1 MHNEPSARSK
11 GADWP
16 TQSVTRPASSA
27 GVRHRLI
34 DRRVGAAYPRR
45 VLLAQVK
52 TVLLNSAAEAG
63 VAAGARVLRAEG
75 VEFVADLAFSGLNQ
89 ALMPLAGGFED

>member
-1 MHNEPSARSK
+1 
-11 GADWP
+11 
-16 TQSVTRPASSA
+16 
-27 GVRHRLI
+27 
-34 DRRVGAAYPRR
+34 
-45 VLLAQVK
+45 VK